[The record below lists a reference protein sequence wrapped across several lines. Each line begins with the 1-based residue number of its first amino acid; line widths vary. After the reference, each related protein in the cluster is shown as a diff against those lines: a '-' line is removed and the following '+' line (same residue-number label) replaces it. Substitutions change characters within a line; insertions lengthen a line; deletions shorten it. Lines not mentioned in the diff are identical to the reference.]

1 MHLKSSAPFV
11 FMSDIDS
18 SSGARLADNQPSGNI
33 SRTQKPANTT
43 HLPFVA
49 VATCNVEPTDIHLH
63 TLQGV
68 TATPGLLCVCPH
80 MCAVL
85 LRPLFYV
92 CALTQGLIPVLSLV
106 CPHMRARP
114 YPCSHMW
121 PLMWLYVS
129 CSHMCALTCV
139 LSCVCSDMFAFM
151 SCVCSCVCA
160 LGCGSWFIN
169 PFLLVLNTVWSILSG
184 CLFSDAWME
193 VGMLEFI

>member
-121 PLMWLYVS
+121 PLMWLYVVVHICALS
-129 CSHMCALTCV
+129 PVCSHVYALICLLSCHVYALVCV
-139 LSCVCSDMFAFM
+139 L
-151 SCVCSCVCA
+151 
-160 LGCGSWFIN
+160 
-169 PFLLVLNTVWSILSG
+169 
-184 CLFSDAWME
+184 
-193 VGMLEFI
+193 